1 MKGWDGLVS
10 SALLGTDRRPPHFE
24 ELPEHVQERLGDGG
38 LLDAAALATVYK
50 RAGRKPLREIEPLPA
65 APGEDRPLPRP
76 VAIRRLAAMLGGFQ
90 ATALGEWLR
99 AADAR
104 GWGVPPEHLPALA
117 DYARNRAEYRPLVIT
132 AAGRRARWL
141 ADLNPEWRFLHAA
154 VAESNDPEL
163 WTHGNALQRR
173 TWLRTLRSQD
183 PEAAREALAEVWPT
197 ESAATR
203 TDFLSLLADGLS
215 KQDEDFL
222 EAALDDRSKEVRRAA
237 GRLLARVP
245 GAQYGVRMTER
256 LHSHLTL
263 TQNVLAVDLPKRV
276 TQSMERDGIDSQNP
290 EGVGKRAWWFL
301 QIVANTPLSEMDTA
315 WLHLPVE
322 GCAPEVLQSGWTEAA
337 IREGTARQAAGR
349 AAEAPDLA
357 TRWARELLR
366 ANAGTGSRS
375 PAELLR
381 LLPAE
386 EWAGAIDTL
395 RTTVDVAE
403 LVGGL
408 PVPWPASL
416 ASMILDQ
423 LAKVGTNRAWARLA
437 SIAARAVPP
446 DVLNHP
452 ITREPTGEEDTWRRR
467 LVETLIFRREM
478 YEELA

>member
-24 ELPEHVQERLGDGG
+24 ELPEHIRERLGDGG

-50 RAGRKPLREIEPLPA
+50 RAGRKPLRELEPLPA

-90 ATALGEWLR
+90 TTALAEWLR

-117 DYARNRAEYRPLVIT
+117 DHARNRAEYRPLVIA

-154 VAESNDPEL
+154 VADSNDSEL
-163 WTHGNALQRR
+163 WTHGNSLQRR
-173 TWLRTLRSQD
+173 AWLRALRQQD
-183 PEAAREALAEVWPT
+183 PDAAREALTEVWPS

-203 TDFLSLLADGLS
+203 TDFLGLLADGLTLA
-215 KQDEDFL
+215 DEDFL

-237 GRLLARVP
+237 ARLLARVP
-245 GAQYGVRMTER
+245 GSRYGARMAER
-256 LHSHLTL
+256 MHSYLTD
-263 TQNVLAVDLPKRV
+263 TQGVLAVDLPRRLS
-276 TQSMERDGIDSQNP
+276 QSMERDGIDSQNP
-290 EGVGKRAWWFL
+290 EGIGKRAWWFL
-301 QIVANTPLSEMDTA
+301 QIVANTPLSELDLG
-315 WLHLPVE
+315 WLELSVE
-322 GCAPEVLQSGWTEAA
+322 GCAPEVLQAAWTEAA
-337 IREGTARQAAGR
+337 IREGS
-349 AAEAPDLA
+349 AE
-357 TRWARELLR
+357 WARELLR
-366 ANAGTGSRS
+366 TSANTGSRS

-381 LLPAE
+381 LLPPG
-386 EWAGAIDTL
+386 EWARAVDRL

-408 PVPWPASL
+408 PVPWPDSL
-416 ASMILDQ
+416 ANMILDQ

-478 YEELA
+478 YEELS